1 MLWCS
6 NNFSIAGDIY
16 FLLFV
21 GWVKVKI
28 SKMTI
33 DVLDFPKLIF
43 LIPAD
48 NQVKIQDVIDLQNGI
63 PFNASFKSYLQN
75 YYSDYLKGG
84 AK

>member
-1 MLWCS
+1 
-6 NNFSIAGDIY
+6 
-16 FLLFV
+16 
-21 GWVKVKI
+21 
-28 SKMTI
+28 MTI
-33 DVLDFPKLIF
+33 DVLDFSKLIF